1 MTTIPIIEE
10 YLCKVIS
17 SVIYPA
23 GTSQASVGCDVRI
36 SRGWPQTSTLEA
48 MVMSDTPSA
57 WIAVNHRHGFTQDRT
72 RFQRRWK
79 AQSDQVDLGIIFHND
94 KAKSLLYIL
103 GNVLNDGVCG
113 VIIDNISYPVV
124 VSKGNSNLDVASAIY
139 DAVSTAGF
147 VQINCSGSV
156 LSVVAPHVI
165 DGRGEAYRTVSRE
178 ILRTSEGYSVS
189 IFAPSIQARDAIEEV
204 VMNTISGQS
213 VFFIENDTV
222 GPAIF
227 VSRELEDKGANA
239 NLYGLTLTWTIEAG
253 LYEVQKTLSALW
265 TVSVLNETYTIGD
278 QSVVEPSVKP
288 RLGAIRFDAW
298 QNMSNAID
306 QQCAMALSGG
316 KWNDR
321 LPVNSQIG
329 ADKRVTWST
338 VTQDMMD
345 EEIAAALRCGLSF
358 WAFDSYDPNDQMSSA
373 LNLYLSSEKKD
384 DLKFCM
390 IGQSS
395 NWSDTENKDGYS
407 AALLRD
413 IDLMGHEDW
422 LRVQDQRP
430 VYFVLDATDKQISSL
445 PEGMYGAITYI
456 RENVKKETGY
466 NPYIVYMS
474 SSSFQDYDN
483 TIMAASI
490 GADAASEYCC
500 PRLNGTPQAYSSLA
514 SDTEADWTLRL
525 EKGFPMIPT
534 AMSGWDQRPLIENPQ
549 EFYPLSDNVNDQN
562 YYEAADQ
569 AQIAHHVS
577 NMMDFISNNISQ
589 TTGIGLI
596 YAWNE
601 FAEGGWIA
609 PTFSQ
614 EGGDFSRIDAIGTVI
629 QSPQKKSL
637 YPNTDYIYRR

>member
-1 MTTIPIIEE
+1 
-10 YLCKVIS
+10 
-17 SVIYPA
+17 
-23 GTSQASVGCDVRI
+23 
-36 SRGWPQTSTLEA
+36 
-48 MVMSDTPSA
+48 
-57 WIAVNHRHGFTQDRT
+57 
-72 RFQRRWK
+72 
-79 AQSDQVDLGIIFHND
+79 
-94 KAKSLLYIL
+94 
-103 GNVLNDGVCG
+103 
-113 VIIDNISYPVV
+113 
-124 VSKGNSNLDVASAIY
+124 
-139 DAVSTAGF
+139 
-147 VQINCSGSV
+147 
-156 LSVVAPHVI
+156 
-165 DGRGEAYRTVSRE
+165 
-178 ILRTSEGYSVS
+178 
-189 IFAPSIQARDAIEEV
+189 
-204 VMNTISGQS
+204 MNAISGQS
-213 VFFIENDTV
+213 IFFIENDTV

-227 VSRELEDKGANA
+227 VSRELEDKGENA

-253 LYEVQKTLSALW
+253 LYEVQKTLPALW

-278 QSVVEPSVKP
+278 QSVIEPSVKP

-373 LNLYLSSEKKD
+373 LNLYLSSEKND
-384 DLKFCM
+384 NLKFCM

-395 NWSDTENKDGYS
+395 NWSDTESKDGYS

-474 SSSFQDYDN
+474 SASFQDYDN

-514 SDTEADWTLRL
+514 SDAEADWTLYHRP
-525 EKGFPMIPT
+525 FPLT
-534 AMSGWDQRPLIENPQ
+534 HL
-549 EFYPLSDNVNDQN
+549 
-562 YYEAADQ
+562 
-569 AQIAHHVS
+569 
-577 NMMDFISNNISQ
+577 
-589 TTGIGLI
+589 
-596 YAWNE
+596 
-601 FAEGGWIA
+601 
-609 PTFSQ
+609 
-614 EGGDFSRIDAIGTVI
+614 
-629 QSPQKKSL
+629 
-637 YPNTDYIYRR
+637 